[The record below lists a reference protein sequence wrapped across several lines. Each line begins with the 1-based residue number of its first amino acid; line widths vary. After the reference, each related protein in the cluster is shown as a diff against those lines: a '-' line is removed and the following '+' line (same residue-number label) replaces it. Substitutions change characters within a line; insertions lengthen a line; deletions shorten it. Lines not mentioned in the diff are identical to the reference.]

1 MTEDQETPQEAPDLA
16 AELEAERAA
25 HRTTRADLT
34 AALATAAG
42 RYREVLLAGN
52 PQVPPELVAGESI
65 GAVDAALESAK
76 ATVAAVIQRAT
87 LGVAQA
93 PSPVSPPSPV
103 QAPVQV
109 PAGAPV
115 RTGPDTSA
123 MTAAEKI
130 RYALSTP

>member
-1 MTEDQETPQEAPDLA
+1 MTEEQETPQEDLTQA
-16 AELEAERAA
+16 LEAERAA
-25 HRTTRADLT
+25 HQTTRADLT

-65 GAVDAALESAK
+65 EALDAALESAK
-76 ATVAAVIQRAT
+76 VMVAAIIQRAT
-87 LGVAQA
+87 LAGAPAGVAQA
-93 PSPVSPPSPV
+93 PST
-103 QAPVQV
+103 VQV

-115 RTGPDTSA
+115 RTGPDTST

-130 RYALSTP
+130 RYALSTTNL